1 MGYIGVSLIIAS
13 VVWVLVAPPPW
24 MHPFMPPFLVF
35 RQPPPSLPPP
45 RSKSPPRNDANG
57 HAHEEGRS
65 LKPREKQSTP
75 APPSIN
81 FPEEPEPATKDR
93 DAMPPPPPV
102 IRRSSPS
109 PAPVIAEPEE
119 EEQTTPKAKPAA
131 PSAQVPSFS
140 LNEPSSGLSTGA
152 SIPGRG
158 SMPPPAGSS
167 LSGLSTGASIPGR
180 GSMPPPPV
188 PSLGTPSSLSASN
201 NLPGRGSM
209 PPPPAPSNMMPPPRG
224 PVPPR
229 LAAFPAANSPQRAR
243 PVPNRGP
250 ASSSSSLAPPPTHTV
265 KNSKPSRKVILTPG
279 HSPLD
284 WARISGPNAD
294 LRNLPPS
301 TPYLKVTPSMLKKMT
316 GRKGK
321 DAWMA
326 LGGRVYNITP
336 YLPYHPAGEPELL
349 RGAGRDA
356 TKLFGE
362 VHPWVNYETM
372 LAACLVGVLV
382 EEEDVVKPSAM
393 DEMD

>member
-13 VVWVLVAPPPW
+13 VVWVIVAPPPW
-24 MHPFMPPFLVF
+24 MHPFMPPFLLSWHF
-35 RQPPPSLPPP
+35 PKPPPGLPPPP
-45 RSKSPPRNDANG
+45 RSKSPVGAEATNG
-57 HAHEEGRS
+57 TAPEEKSR
-65 LKPREKQSTP
+65 PENRPQAP
-75 APPSIN
+75 APPPPTFN
-81 FPEEPEPATKDR
+81 LEEPTTDSTPTTPGA
-93 DAMPPPPPV
+93 P
-102 IRRSSPS
+102 
-109 PAPVIAEPEE
+109 PVIAEPD
-119 EEQTTPKAKPAA
+119 EQTTPKARPANPP
-131 PSAQVPSFS
+131 PSIPSFA
-140 LNEPSSGLSTGA
+140 LEPTAPA
-152 SIPGRG
+152 SN
-158 SMPPPAGSS
+158 
-167 LSGLSTGASIPGR
+167 
-180 GSMPPPPV
+180 SMPPPPA
-188 PSLGTPSSLSASN
+188 P
-201 NLPGRGSM
+201 LPGRGSM
-209 PPPPAPSNMMPPPRG
+209 PPPSPPSLGSMPPPPPPSSGRGSMPPPRG
-224 PVPPR
+224 PIPPR

-250 ASSSSSLAPPPTHTV
+250 TNGGPSSSSSLAPPPTHSA
-265 KNSKPSRKVILTPG
+265 KPSKPTRKVILTPG

-349 RGAGRDA
+349 RGAGRDG

-372 LAACLVGVLV
+372 LSACLVGLLV
-382 EEEDVVKPSAM
+382 DEEEGARPSEM

>member
-24 MHPFMPPFLVF
+24 MHPFMPPFLAF
-35 RQPPPSLPPP
+35 RRPPPPLPPP
-45 RSKSPPRNDANG
+45 RSKSPPRGDANG
-57 HAHEEGRS
+57 HALEEERS
-65 LKPREKQSTP
+65 LKETAKQSAAP

-93 DAMPPPPPV
+93 DAMPPPPPPA

-140 LNEPSSGLSTGA
+140 LNEPSSGLSIGA

-158 SMPPPAGSS
+158 G
-167 LSGLSTGASIPGR
+167 
-180 GSMPPPPV
+180 MPPPPV
-188 PSLGTPSSLSASN
+188 PSLGTSSGLAAGT

-224 PVPPR
+224 PIPPR

-250 ASSSSSLAPPPTHTV
+250 ASSGSSLAPPPTHTV

>member
-13 VVWVLVAPPPW
+13 VVWVIVAPPPW
-24 MHPFMPPFLVF
+24 IHPFMPPFLLTW
-35 RQPPPSLPPP
+35 RPSSSLPPP
-45 RSKSPPRNDANG
+45 PKTRSSPPSDKNQSNG
-57 HAHEEGRS
+57 TAGPDEQKR
-65 LKPREKQSTP
+65 TAAAP

-81 FPEEPEPATKDR
+81 FPEDPDPTPAPAPKNDAL
-93 DAMPPPPPV
+93 AMPPPPTIIRRPNATPV
-102 IRRSSPS
+102 IS
-109 PAPVIAEPEE
+109 EPE
-119 EEQTTPKAKPAA
+119 EEQTTPKANPSTPPGPA
-131 PSAQVPSFS
+131 VPSFS
-140 LNEPSSGLSTGA
+140 LNEPSSTGLTTGA
-152 SIPGRG
+152 NPTPTLGLG
-158 SMPPPAGSS
+158 SMPPPPA
-167 LSGLSTGASIPGR
+167 PGR
-180 GSMPPPPV
+180 GSMPPPP
-188 PSLGTPSSLSASN
+188 PLFNNTSTNSLI
-201 NLPGRGSM
+201 GRGSM
-209 PPPPAPSNMMPPPRG
+209 PPPPSSSSRG

-243 PVPNRGP
+243 GPVPNRGP
-250 ASSSSSLAPPPTHTV
+250 GPSSSSLLPPPTHSA
-265 KNSKPSRKVILTPG
+265 KPSKPSRKVILTPG

-349 RGAGRDA
+349 RGAGRDG

-362 VHPWVNYETM
+362 IHPWVNYETM
-372 LAACLVGVLV
+372 LSACLVGLLV
-382 EEEDVVKPSAM
+382 DEEEGAKPSGM

>member
-13 VVWVLVAPPPW
+13 VVWVIVAPPPW
-24 MHPFMPPFLVF
+24 IHPFMPPFLLTW
-35 RQPPPSLPPP
+35 RPSPSLPPP
-45 RSKSPPRNDANG
+45 PKTRSSPPPDDDKNPSNG
-57 HAHEEGRS
+57 TAAPDEQKR
-65 LKPREKQSTP
+65 TAAAP

-81 FPEEPEPATKDR
+81 FPEDPDPTPAPAPKNDAL
-93 DAMPPPPPV
+93 AMPPPPTIIRRANATPAPAPTPV
-102 IRRSSPS
+102 IS
-109 PAPVIAEPEE
+109 EPE
-119 EEQTTPKAKPAA
+119 EEQTTPKANPSTPAA
-131 PSAQVPSFS
+131 PAVPSFS
-140 LNEPSSGLSTGA
+140 LNEPSTGLTTGA
-152 SIPGRG
+152 NPTTTLGLG
-158 SMPPPAGSS
+158 SMPPPPA
-167 LSGLSTGASIPGR
+167 PGR
-180 GSMPPPPV
+180 GSMPPPP
-188 PSLGTPSSLSASN
+188 PLFN
-201 NLPGRGSM
+201 NTSTNSLPGRGSM
-209 PPPPAPSNMMPPPRG
+209 PPPPSSSSRG

-243 PVPNRGP
+243 GPVPNRGP
-250 ASSSSSLAPPPTHTV
+250 TSSSSSSSLLPPPTHSA
-265 KNSKPSRKVILTPG
+265 KPSKPSRKVILTPG

-349 RGAGRDA
+349 RGAGRDG

-362 VHPWVNYETM
+362 IHPWVNYETM
-372 LAACLVGVLV
+372 LSACLVGLLV
-382 EEEDVVKPSAM
+382 DEEEGAKPSAM